1 MEIAKHSYD
10 LEGHKHPIY
19 ALAGSSKPHIVFTAG
34 GEGAVVEW
42 SLKKKTFLKV
52 VFHMKASI
60 YCLHSVAQPNI
71 LIAGDRTGHL
81 AVFDFESQ
89 QLLFHFKA
97 HDAAIFSI
105 QSDAKNCYTVS
116 EDGSLNVYDLKDF
129 SLNKKYKIHH
139 QTLRTITLNPNNNE
153 CLIGGK
159 EQFLHTY
166 DRSNANLIGS
176 LSGHSLPIFSS
187 CFNTN
192 AQHYVT
198 GSRDAQLNVWDATNH
213 QLLQTIPAHLF
224 AINDIL
230 AIPDKQIIVSASR
243 DKHVKI
249 WDDANYQLLQ
259 NINSQ
264 QNGHKL
270 SVNRLC
276 YTPFENT
283 LVSVGDDRVLKIWNL

>member
-71 LIAGDRTGHL
+71 LIAGDRTGYL

-129 SLNKKYKIHH
+129 SLNKKYKI
-139 QTLRTITLNPNNNE
+139 
-153 CLIGGK
+153 
-159 EQFLHTY
+159 FY
-166 DRSNANLIGS
+166 
-176 LSGHSLPIFSS
+176 
-187 CFNTN
+187 
-192 AQHYVT
+192 
-198 GSRDAQLNVWDATNH
+198 
-213 QLLQTIPAHLF
+213 
-224 AINDIL
+224 
-230 AIPDKQIIVSASR
+230 
-243 DKHVKI
+243 
-249 WDDANYQLLQ
+249 
-259 NINSQ
+259 
-264 QNGHKL
+264 
-270 SVNRLC
+270 
-276 YTPFENT
+276 
-283 LVSVGDDRVLKIWNL
+283 